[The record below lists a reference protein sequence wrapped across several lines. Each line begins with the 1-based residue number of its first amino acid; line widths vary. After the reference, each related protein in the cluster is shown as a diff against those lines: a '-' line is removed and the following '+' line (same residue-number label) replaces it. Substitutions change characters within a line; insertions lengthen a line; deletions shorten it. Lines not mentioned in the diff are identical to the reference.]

1 MIGKQHFQKVINT
14 NLGDRLAIA
23 RRKGLAEKESPAKIA
38 EALGFNTRQLYY
50 HRERQDDLSFKE
62 ILKLCIYFEIS
73 LSEFLGIPEEDFNPD
88 NTLNDTLTIYQ
99 QKKKLYIEE
108 RIDLLQ
114 KQVDELK
121 KKMLKQ

>member
-23 RRKGLAEKESPAKIA
+23 RKKGLAEKESPAKIA

-73 LSEFLGIPEEDFNPD
+73 LSEFLGLPEEDFNAD

-121 KKMLKQ
+121 KKMLNH